1 MTMFISRP
9 SKNIK
14 DKKLCFRCFEV
25 FSPDQV
31 CKTLFLPRFF
41 ILVQIFSFSQDFLS
55 RKSSLVFKLV
65 VSGSIFKD
73 FLSQKS
79 CQVFKLFKDL
89 FLWQKSSLVLNLLS
103 LLRFLVT
110 EIVAGFQT
118 FQRSFLSQKSSLVY
132 KLFNTFLLWQK
143 LSLVFKLF
151 KRFLL
156 SQKSSLVFTLF
167 C

>member
-55 RKSSLVFKLV
+55 RKSSLVFKLS
-65 VSGSIFKD
+65 VSGRIFKD

-79 CQVFKLFKDL
+79 CQVSKLFKD
-89 FLWQKSSLVLNLLS
+89 FSCLLDYF
-103 LLRFLVT
+103 LRFLVP
-110 EIVAGFQT
+110 EI
-118 FQRSFLSQKSSLVY
+118 
-132 KLFNTFLLWQK
+132 
-143 LSLVFKLF
+143 FKLYKDF
-151 KRFLL
+151 S
-156 SQKSSLVFTLF
+156 SQKSSLVFRADSPGEAADWVASITQAIR
-167 C
+167 